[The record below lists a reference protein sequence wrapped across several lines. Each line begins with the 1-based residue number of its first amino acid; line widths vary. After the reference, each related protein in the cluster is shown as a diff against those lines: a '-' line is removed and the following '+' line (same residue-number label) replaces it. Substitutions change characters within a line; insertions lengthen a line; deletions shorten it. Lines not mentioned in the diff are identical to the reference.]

1 MAARRFLGYNRYRKQ
16 NQAAKAAS
24 SLSYVARRGIA
35 PGSNSVQP
43 GFSRPDPDR
52 LLDIG
57 YEDFAVADPPR
68 LRRAADRFDGFF
80 DKVVAHH
87 DLDLNLRQEVDD
99 VFGAAIE
106 LGMTLLPAKALGLG
120 DGDALQ
126 SNFLESFLDLV
137 QLERLDNG
145 FYFFLLNRLPG
156 LRTSERR

>member
-1 MAARRFLGYNRYRKQ
+1 MAAGRFLGDNRYRKQ

-35 PGSNSVQP
+35 SGLNSVQP

-57 YEDFAVADPPR
+57 YEDFAVADPAG
-68 LRRAADRFDGFF
+68 LRRAADRFNGFF
-80 DKVVAHH
+80 DKIVA
-87 DLDLNLRQEVDD
+87 DYDFDLNLGQEVDD

-106 LGMTLLPAKALGLG
+106 LGMALLPAKALGLR

-126 SNFLESFLDLV
+126 SNFLE
-137 QLERLDNG
+137 
-145 FYFFLLNRLPG
+145 
-156 LRTSERR
+156 